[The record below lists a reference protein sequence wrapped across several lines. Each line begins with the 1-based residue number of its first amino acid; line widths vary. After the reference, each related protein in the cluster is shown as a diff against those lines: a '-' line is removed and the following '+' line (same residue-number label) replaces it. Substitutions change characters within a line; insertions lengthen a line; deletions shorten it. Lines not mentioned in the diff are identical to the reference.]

1 MNIFNRIRALFRL
14 NFSINDHFGGMTLFA
29 EERRLKIADM
39 IKNIK
44 SITVSELAR
53 TFNVSEST
61 IRRDLQ
67 FLEDKGYIQRTH
79 GGAILQH
86 SHYEPTYSEKQSK
99 EAASKQEIGK
109 LAAELVK
116 DGDTV
121 LLDSGTTTLSVAK
134 NLKGKR
140 ITVVTN
146 SPVIAMELF
155 AEEEIEVIMVGGIFR
170 KETVALVGPIA
181 EKNLKEF
188 NVDKAFIGAN
198 GIDLKGVTT
207 PNIIEAATKKVMLK
221 ISLQPYIVA
230 DHSKFGISTFVKFAD
245 LSDIA
250 AIITDRNVDPKWVSS
265 IEEAGTEIIYPE
277 KG

>member
-1 MNIFNRIRALFRL
+1 MGVI
-14 NFSINDHFGGMTLFA
+14 DLFA

-39 IKNIK
+39 IKNTK

-53 TFNVSEST
+53 TFGVSEST

-67 FLEDKGYIQRTH
+67 FLEDQGYIQRTH

-86 SHYEPTYSEKQSK
+86 SHYEPTYLEKESK
-99 EAASKQEIGK
+99 EAASKKEIGILSSK
-109 LAAELVK
+109 LVK
-116 DGDTV
+116 DGDTI
-121 LLDSGTTTLSVAK
+121 LLDSGTTTLSIAR

-155 AEEEIEVIMVGGIFR
+155 TDEDIEVILVGGIFR
-170 KETVALVGPIA
+170 KETRALVGPIA

-188 NVDKAFIGAN
+188 KVDKAFIGAN
-198 GIDLKGVTT
+198 GVALDGITT
-207 PNIIEAATKKVMLK
+207 PNIIEATTKRVMIE
-221 ISLQPYIVA
+221 ISSQPYIVA
-230 DHSKFGISTFVKFAD
+230 DHTKFGISTFVRFAN

-250 AIITDRNVDPKWVSS
+250 AIITDRNVDLKWVTSF
-265 IEEAGTEIIYPE
+265 EEAGTEIIHPE